1 MPNLKNHTP
10 ENRSF
15 ALMREILCLK
25 QKNEAKVFKRIVIQF
40 RPINAIGFLQRET
53 RNYWSKYFTN
63 CLHRQ
68 IQLLL
73 TSMKFLSCPCEKD
86 LSGKMLKLKLV

>member
-40 RPINAIGFLQRET
+40 RPLMQSVFYSAKLAIIGQNTLQIVYT
-53 RNYWSKYFTN
+53 D
-63 CLHRQ
+63 
-68 IQLLL
+68 
-73 TSMKFLSCPCEKD
+73 KFNFY
-86 LSGKMLKLKLV
+86 